1 MRVDDLR
8 QVYHGFND
16 IYELHV
22 RNAKFHAV
30 KGAEYRTLKE
40 RLLSVCHLLKKH
52 PDLAPSKRTGLI
64 QAFLAEDD
72 IRRAQRLF
80 SKNDK
85 TKESGKTSWL
95 SSPFSKITGL
105 FSGPTGTQADEVS
118 LEKELK
124 KITTNV
130 TDSDFLLQLKSI
142 DDKDLETPMRQAVD
156 LACTQLSSSID
167 ASVEKM
173 IHAVLRMQQDGCKA
187 SIQHEIEVE
196 ERRALRGTLV
206 KFIRD
211 INKTSAKRENS

>member
-118 LEKELK
+118 L
-124 KITTNV
+124 
-130 TDSDFLLQLKSI
+130 
-142 DDKDLETPMRQAVD
+142 DKDLETPMRQAVD

-206 KFIRD
+206 KFIRY
-211 INKTSAKRENS
+211 INKTSAK